1 MRSIKNMKSEA
12 APKSSAES
20 IDKYD
25 GMSGNELMSEL
36 MKNVAASKSDGTFSP
51 EQLDEF
57 VSFVSPSL
65 DARSRARLV
74 ELVNMIKG
82 GG

>member
-1 MRSIKNMKSEA
+1 MRSIKNMKSET
-12 APKSSAES
+12 PLKPNTGSF
-20 IDKYD
+20 DKYD
-25 GMSGNELMSEL
+25 GLNGNELMSEL

-65 DARSRARLV
+65 DAQSRERLI
-74 ELVNMIKG
+74 ELVGMIKG
-82 GG
+82 V